1 MHTYAEGRTTL
12 ALQAQTQTR
21 ASIKPV
27 CLHVCICVQL
37 IYPPPGERQ
46 LRQLRRLPAPMVHPR
61 ASRKFRTAY
70 HSSVQPWIQA
80 SHRLAQAGEQAT
92 EALLSSC
99 PPQPPPWPFL
109 ASTPSWS
116 SDIGRMKCNSR
127 HIMVIIWELGP
138 KTYSEEFRKYKKA

>member
-1 MHTYAEGRTTL
+1 MHTYAGGRTTL

-21 ASIKPV
+21 AAIKPV
-27 CLHVCICVQL
+27 WLHLCTCLQL

-46 LRQLRRLPAPMVHPR
+46 LWRLPAPMVHPR

-92 EALLSSC
+92 EALLSSSL
-99 PPQPPPWPFL
+99 PQPPPWPFL

-116 SDIGRMKCNSR
+116 SDIGRMKCNPR

-138 KTYSEEFRKYKKA
+138 KTYSKEFRKYQKA